1 MEVVPVRSTRTR
13 SRALRL
19 LPLAATI
26 AVLVP
31 FLVGWHWAKAGWRD
45 HHYNYP
51 AVPSG
56 YTQIVN
62 RFGEPCNAN
71 ATSNWMR
78 WTEADTGNAV
88 RVSFHKK
95 LGGYPTEMVTD
106 KGGRSTNL
114 DNDVYGHIQNDH
126 LAPYL
131 KHGIYTYACRMKRTA
146 NEWSTH
152 AWGIAIDISSAYEP
166 EGQCTSTTNKNFAYE
181 FKQHGWTWGLSFCDP
196 MHFQYAANY

>member
-13 SRALRL
+13 SSALRF
-19 LPLAATI
+19 LPLVATI
-26 AVLVP
+26 VVLAP
-31 FLVGWHWAKAGWRD
+31 FLIGWHWAKAGWRD

-78 WTEADTGNAV
+78 WTEADTGTTV
-88 RVSFHKK
+88 RVNFHKK

-106 KGGRSTNL
+106 KGGKSTNL

-166 EGQCTSTTNKNFAYE
+166 EGACTSTTNKNFAYE
-181 FKQHGWTWGLSFCDP
+181 FKNHGWTWGLSFCDP
-196 MHFQYAANY
+196 MHFQYATNY